1 MTPLYTDDFHVRARD
16 RERANYNSIRTSF
29 RYYSKKFKLTDEQVE
44 EQFGDVWS
52 DPALMQTACDTMKSQ
67 LAMQRRRQRNV
78 RALQRENERLDRLIE
93 TGVPRAVMEK
103 ELSQFHKKATLSMK
117 KYMQEVANEVEK
129 SLVEEGFDDDL

>member
-29 RYYSKKFKLTDEQVE
+29 RYYNKKFKLTDEQVE
-44 EQFGDVWS
+44 KQFGDVWS

-93 TGVPRAVMEK
+93 TGAP
-103 ELSQFHKKATLSMK
+103 
-117 KYMQEVANEVEK
+117 QE
-129 SLVEEGFDDDL
+129 FDDDL